1 MPKAKIIT
9 RFDMSMLDGDPA
21 EKTAL
26 LINPPVYDT
35 QYWARWSQPYGLLR
49 IASLLAARGYKRREL
64 YDFMETDAKG
74 HVHHH
79 RISAHEPY
87 GEREEPTKPCT
98 PWPLAKDGVTLD
110 LWKCHFGR
118 TWSQFDAWLD
128 ERGFT
133 AANPPDEV
141 YISAIMTY
149 WWESVRDLT
158 ARLRRRFGKGI
169 TIIVGGIYPTLCPEH
184 AAEWTDADVIVAG
197 EVEEANNLWPDLS
210 LYETPPHY
218 AIVTPSRGC
227 PYNCSYCAQRTIN
240 ASRRKVEYRPADD
253 IVAEIR
259 HQHDTYGINEVAF
272 YADFLLW
279 DSEANLEQVLKA
291 LVADKTRSV
300 RLHAPE
306 GLDVRYLSKSQ
317 RLVDLMKEARFA
329 KLYLPV
335 ENIDE
340 TYLRTMNRRHVRL
353 RDFVEAVRLCEKAGF
368 KLRNLEVNAFV
379 LYGLPRETIDGVVK
393 TILFVSEVLGSI
405 IPMLFTPVPAT
416 GIYLDYA
423 PFFRAR
429 GWDRDLHMLNGK
441 VYPFLEINEGSIE
454 DYIDLQR
461 MMFMLNT
468 HYRDSSF
475 RPFGDSRV
483 AEAFRDNLTPEFQHY
498 VRTGAAGPGF
508 TDLIEAE

>member
-1 MPKAKIIT
+1 MPKAKIVT
-9 RFDMSMLDGDPA
+9 RFDPTMLDGEPQ

-49 IASLLAARGYKRREL
+49 IAALLAKRGYKRREL
-64 YDFMETDAKG
+64 FDFMEVDAKG
-74 HVHHH
+74 RVHHH
-79 RISAHEPY
+79 RISAHESY
-87 GEREEPTKPCT
+87 ADHEEPTKPCQ
-98 PWPLAKDGVTLD
+98 PWRLTKDRATLD
-110 LWKCHFGR
+110 LWKCHYGK
-118 TWSQFDAWLD
+118 TWSHWDAWLN

-133 AANPPDEV
+133 AEHPPDEV
-141 YISAIMTY
+141 YISGIMTY
-149 WWESVRDLT
+149 WWESIRDLT
-158 ARLRRRFGKGI
+158 ARLRQRFGKRTTVI
-169 TIIVGGIYPTLCPEH
+169 LGGIYPTLCPEH
-184 AAEWTDADVIVAG
+184 AAEHTEADIVVAG
-197 EVEEANNLWPDLS
+197 EVTEANDLWPDLS
-210 LYETPPHY
+210 LYETQPRY

-240 ASRRKVEYRPADD
+240 ASRRKVEYRPAKD
-253 IVAEIR
+253 IVAEIQ
-259 HQHDTYGINEVAF
+259 HQYDQFGVREVAF

-279 DSEANLEQVLKA
+279 DSENNLEPVLSA
-291 LVADKTRSV
+291 LSSDSTRNI

-306 GLDVRYLSKSQ
+306 GLDVRYLAKSE
-317 RLVDLMKEARFA
+317 RLLELMKAAHFA

-353 RDFVEAVRLCEKAGF
+353 RDFVEAVRACETAGF

-393 TILFVSEVLGSI
+393 TALFVAEVLGSI
-405 IPMLFTPVPAT
+405 IPMLFTPVPTT

-454 DYIDLQR
+454 DYVDLQR
-461 MMFMLNT
+461 LMFMLNT

-483 AEAFRDNLTPEFQHY
+483 SEAFRDNLTPEFRQY
-498 VRTGAAGPGF
+498 VRSGAAGPSY
-508 TDLIEAE
+508 TELMEAE